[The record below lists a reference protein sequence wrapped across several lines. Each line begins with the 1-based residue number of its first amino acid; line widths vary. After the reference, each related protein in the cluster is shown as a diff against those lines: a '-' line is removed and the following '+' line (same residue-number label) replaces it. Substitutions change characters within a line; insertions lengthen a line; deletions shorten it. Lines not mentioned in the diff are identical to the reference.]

1 VNIYL
6 ASKLFAHRRGRFLS
20 SLLGAELFPE
30 PSRPNSGML
39 LMIGEQFQGAGEL
52 QEGYLS
58 WARQP
63 GCALLLLP
71 PYREG
76 RLSEMLDWSIG
87 FAGSSL
93 AATQDLSLPAIV
105 ASEVVY
111 VLKGIDG
118 SSESEMGHLWSDHAL
133 NTRYWKAHVNSGLV
147 AATTLPLWSIST
159 LDHAD
164 VTREWLDGLYR
175 QTGKVSPLVEGP
187 NQEETPCQLTPH
199 DYTVLVCCYGLD
211 VTTPEALSE
220 CMRLSVV
227 PIVNLESFDS
237 VPSFDRLKHLGLLD
251 GSGLT
256 PEGLNQLKSSKYW
269 VFAEHL
275 KGAAL

>member
-1 VNIYL
+1 VKVYL
-6 ASKLFAHRRGRFLS
+6 ESELFAHRRGRFLA
-20 SLLGAELFPE
+20 SLLTAELY
-30 PSRPNSGML
+30 SKSSSPNSGML
-39 LMIGEQFQGAGEL
+39 LMIGERFQGAGEL
-52 QEGYLS
+52 QEEYLS
-58 WARQP
+58 WARQS

-76 RLSEMLDWSIG
+76 RLCDALDWSIG
-87 FAGSSL
+87 FAGNSL
-93 AATQDLSLPAIV
+93 AATQDRSLPAIV

-118 SSESEMGHLWSDHAL
+118 SSESAMGHLWSDHLL

-175 QTGKVSPLVEGP
+175 QTGKVSPLAVVP
-187 NQEETPCQLTPH
+187 NQKGALCHLTPH
-199 DYTVLVCCYGLD
+199 DYTVLVCSYGLD
-211 VTTPEALSE
+211 ATTPEVLSE
-220 CMRLSVV
+220 RIHSSVV
-227 PIVNLESFDS
+227 PIVDLDSFDL
-237 VPSFDRLKHLGLLD
+237 PASFGRLKSLGLLD
-251 GSGLT
+251 GGGLT
-256 PEGLNQLKSSKYW
+256 PEGLNHLKSSPYW

-275 KGAAL
+275 KGAA